1 MYTIGQIAK
10 MANLTVKTLRY
21 YDEIGLLKPHHIG
34 ANHYR
39 YYSSLELAKLRR
51 ILLFRSMGLSLEDIR
66 LSFQMNTIQLKGL
79 LQERL
84 AQIFQERARQSAEI
98 NLILEKLSWLDQQE
112 RMNDMDKMTALEKMI
127 QENEATYGREIRE
140 KYGESTVDSF
150 NQQVLDMSDENFQRL
165 QVLNQEIERLLKEG
179 VAAQRPVNDISQQ
192 VVKAHREWLSLFAPK
207 GMDLQQYQL
216 AMVEMYKAD
225 ERFAQYYENI
235 ISGATD
241 FLYQSVKNDYR
252 ASLSEDI

>member
-39 YYSSLELAKLRR
+39 YYTSLELAKLRR

-66 LSFQMNTIQLKGL
+66 LSFQMNTIQLKEL

-112 RMNDMDKMTALEKMI
+112 MMNDLDKMTALEKMI

-150 NQQVLDMSDENFQRL
+150 NQQVLDMSAEKYQR
-165 QVLNQEIERLLKEG
+165 
-179 VAAQRPVNDISQQ
+179 
-192 VVKAHREWLSLFAPK
+192 
-207 GMDLQQYQL
+207 
-216 AMVEMYKAD
+216 
-225 ERFAQYYENI
+225 
-235 ISGATD
+235 
-241 FLYQSVKNDYR
+241 
-252 ASLSEDI
+252 